1 MSDQDFWQTP
11 KELSSI
17 TCEDPM
23 IKRGLEFADAG
34 DAIDKVV
41 VPTDHGPIS
50 VYIQG
55 NTKNQPI
62 LTVHEIGLNYK
73 SCFKGMLTHE
83 SVGNVCKKFCFY
95 HVNLPGQAPGEDN
108 ISSFPSLD
116 KIAEMIG
123 SVAKHF
129 KFPGFVGIG
138 AGAGANILLRY
149 AANNPPILCR
159 GLLLI
164 SPLLQ
169 QQGWLEWGFDKIA
182 RTQLSMAKQMPSFVV
197 EQYLKTYFG
206 TKTMAHNHDLVQM
219 FRKSLSTDLNPNN
232 FKLFQNVYA
241 QRSDLLKVIKPKE
254 FKTPVLMMF
263 GGQSIH
269 AEQIERVIEKFSPE
283 RFSHIKIWECGDMLQ
298 EEEPD
303 EVNRAFKLFL
313 QGLGLLF

>member
-1 MSDQDFWQTP
+1 MLKT
-11 KELSSI
+11 
-17 TCEDPM
+17 
-23 IKRGLEFADAG
+23 LEFVDG
-34 DAIDKVV
+34 DDSIEKVD

-55 NTKNQPI
+55 NTKNKPI
-62 LTVHEIGLNYK
+62 ITVHEIGLNYK
-73 SCFKGMLTHE
+73 SCFKGMLSHPSADAMVE
-83 SVGNVCKKFCFY
+83 KCCFY
-95 HVNLPGQAPGEDN
+95 HVNLPGQAPKDAP
-108 ISSFPSLD
+108 IASFPSLD
-116 KIAEMIG
+116 ALAEMVG

-129 KFPGFVGIG
+129 KLPGFIGIG

-149 AANNPPILCR
+149 AAKSPPVLCR

-169 QQGWLEWGFDKIA
+169 TQGWLEWGFDKIA
-182 RTQLSMAKQMPSFVV
+182 RTQLSMAKEMPAFVV

-206 TKTMAHNHDLVQM
+206 TKTMAYNHDLVQM
-219 FRKSLSTDLNPNN
+219 FRRSMAADLNPAN
-232 FKLFQNVYA
+232 FKLFQQAYA
-241 QRSDLLKVIKPKE
+241 QRSDLMRTIQPKE

-269 AEQIERVIEKFSPE
+269 SQQIERVIERFSPE

-313 QGLGLLF
+313 QGLGLIF